1 MTRGETPTSRRYH
14 ARPAVSP
21 DSAIHNHMASRT
33 LTLTLAFL
41 LVVSITSTGADE
53 PKRPYGI
60 ERRVAWT
67 TSRITGSPDPP
78 PPFATRPIFPK
89 LRFTDPVI
97 LTHAPGTNRLYVV
110 EVKGRILTFD
120 PRTAPDTAD
129 LAVDLG
135 PSIEGLTQ
143 VYGLA
148 FHPQFEK
155 NRHCYIT
162 YVRKAGEP
170 DGTVVS
176 RFTVSNTDPPTIDP
190 KSETSVIRWLAGGH
204 NGGCLEF
211 GPDGFLYISAGDGAG
226 AFPPDSHRNGQNLST
241 LPATIMRIDVDRPS
255 GDRPYS
261 IPADNPFAT
270 TPGARP
276 EVWAY
281 GFRNP
286 WKITFDPSNGSL
298 WCGDVG
304 WEMWEMI
311 YRVEKGA
318 NYGWSI
324 VEASQSV
331 HPEWDRG
338 PTSISPP
345 AVAHSHTESRS
356 ITGGE
361 VYTGRRLKSLTGAY
375 IYGDYVTG
383 KIWSARHDGKR
394 LTESRELVD
403 TTLQIVCFGTDH
415 DGELYV
421 VDYVGGGLHRLVPSD
436 TSTVN
441 RNFPRKL
448 SDTGLFT
455 ATGTHRLSPG
465 VIPYSV
471 GAAPWADHAVS
482 ERFVALPG
490 TSQLGV
496 HKSSNIQ
503 IGNVVG
509 QWAFPVDG
517 VLAKTISL
525 DLIAGDPRS
534 RRRIE
539 TQLLHFTGQSW
550 QAYNYIWNDA
560 GTDAVLADDQAS
572 DHQFTVTDSSA
583 PGGKRV
589 QTWHHASRTEC
600 ILCHTTR
607 GGSIYGFTPAQLNR
621 DHNYGSVVDNQL
633 RTMAH
638 IGFLSDSPS
647 KAPAA
652 MPDPADPDLPLETRA
667 RAYLHANCATCHRRG
682 GGGTAAMDIRYEFSL
697 KQSNLLGARPTQ
709 GTFGM
714 LAARVMAPA
723 APYRSVLLYRMA
735 KLGRGRMPHFGS
747 QVVDRRGLQLVHDW
761 IASLDPRLAPAGT
774 GDKSSAALRKRHDRL
789 LADLNQA
796 GLAPQRRRVAIEQLL
811 TSSSGA
817 LQLALAVDRPGQPLP
832 RATIQRAIQLG
843 GTHTDVRV
851 RDLFERFLPHE
862 QRVKRLGATVQ
873 AEQILRIPGNPSD
886 GQTLFTKTA
895 GVQCRNCHRV
905 RKQGKAVG
913 PDLDGVAKKNDRRAL
928 LESILQPSRKI
939 DPKFRAY
946 LVETVQ
952 GRVHTGLLVSKS
964 DKQVVLRDAAG
975 KELRVAAEDVEMIIA
990 QPKSLMPELLVKD
1003 MTAQQLADLL
1013 AFLETLK

>member
-1 MTRGETPTSRRYH
+1 
-14 ARPAVSP
+14 
-21 DSAIHNHMASRT
+21 MASRT
-33 LTLTLAFL
+33 LSLALGLL
-41 LVVSITSTGADE
+41 LVVSSTSTAADD
-53 PKRPYGI
+53 PRRPYGI
-60 ERRVAWT
+60 ARRVAWT
-67 TSRITGSPDPP
+67 TSRITGSPEPP
-78 PPFATRPIFPK
+78 PPFATRPVFPK

-97 LTHAPGTNRLYVV
+97 LTHAPGTSRMYVA
-110 EVKGRILTFD
+110 ELKGKILTFD
-120 PRTAPDTAD
+120 PRKASDTAD

-135 PSIEGLTQ
+135 PAIEGLTQ
-143 VYGLA
+143 IYGLA
-148 FHPQFEK
+148 FHPRFEK

-162 YVRKAGEP
+162 YVRKSGEP

-190 KSETSVIRWLAGGH
+190 KSESTVIRWLAGGH

-226 AFPPDSHRNGQNLST
+226 AFPPDSRRNGQNLST
-241 LPATIMRIDVDRPS
+241 LPATIMRIDVDHPS
-255 GDRPYS
+255 DQRPYS
-261 IPADNPFAT
+261 IPADNPFIN

-286 WKITFDPSNGSL
+286 WKITFDPSNGAL

-311 YRVEKGA
+311 YRVQKGA

-383 KIWSARHDGKR
+383 KIWAARHDGKR
-394 LTESRELVD
+394 LTQSRELVD
-403 TTLQIVCFGTDH
+403 STLQIVCFGTDH
-415 DGELYV
+415 EGELYI

-436 TSTVN
+436 RKTAN

-455 ATGTHRLSPG
+455 TTSTHRLAPG
-465 VIPYSV
+465 VISYSV

-490 TSQLGV
+490 NTQLGL

-503 IGNVVG
+503 IGNVSG
-509 QWAFPVDG
+509 QWSFPVDG

-525 DLIAGDPRS
+525 DLIAGDVRS
-534 RRRIE
+534 RRRLE
-539 TQLLHFTGQSW
+539 TQVLHYTGQSW
-550 QAYNYIWNDA
+550 QAYNYIWNDS
-560 GTDAVLADDQAS
+560 GTDAVLADNQAS
-572 DHQFTVTDSSA
+572 DREFTVKDPAA
-583 PGGKRV
+583 PGGQRV
-589 QTWHHASRTEC
+589 QNWHHASRTEC

-621 DHNYGSVVDNQL
+621 DHNYGTVVDNQL
-633 RTMAH
+633 RTMTH
-638 IGFLSDSPS
+638 IGLISTPLA
-647 KAPAA
+647 KAPAT
-652 MPDPADPDLPLETRA
+652 MPDPADLTLPLETRA

-682 GGGTAAMDIRYEFSL
+682 GGGTAAMDIRFEFSL

-723 APYRSVLLYRMA
+723 APYRSALLYRMA

-747 QVVDRRGLQLVHDW
+747 QVVDRPGLQLIHDW
-761 IASLDPRLAPAGT
+761 IASLDPKLAPAGS
-774 GDKSSAALRKRHDRL
+774 GDKSSAALRKRHDGL
-789 LADLNQA
+789 LAELNQA
-796 GLAPQRRRVAIEQLL
+796 GLAPERRKVAIQQML

-817 LQLALAVDRPGQPLP
+817 LQLAIAVDRPGHTLP
-832 RATIQRAIQLG
+832 KAAGQLAIQLG
-843 GTHTDVRV
+843 GTHSDVRI
-851 RDLFERFLPHE
+851 RDLFERFLPHA

-873 AEQILRIPGNPSD
+873 ADQILRLSGNASA
-886 GQTLFTKTA
+886 GRTLFTKTA

-905 RKQGKAVG
+905 GKQGKAVG
-913 PDLDGVAKKNDRRAL
+913 PDLDGIAKKNDRRAL
-928 LESILQPSRKI
+928 LDSILQPSKKI

-964 DKQVVLRDAAG
+964 DKAVVLRDATG
-975 KELRVAAEDVEMIIA
+975 KDLRVAAEDVEMIVA

-1003 MTAQQLADLL
+1003 MTAQQLANLL
-1013 AFLETLK
+1013 AFLESLK

>member
-1 MTRGETPTSRRYH
+1 M
-14 ARPAVSP
+14 
-21 DSAIHNHMASRT
+21 DSRT
-33 LTLTLAFL
+33 LSLALGLL
-41 LVVSITSTGADE
+41 LVVSSTSTAADD
-53 PKRPYGI
+53 PRRPYGI
-60 ERRVAWT
+60 ARRVAWT
-67 TSRITGSPDPP
+67 TSRITGSPEPP
-78 PPFATRPIFPK
+78 PPFATRPVFPK

-97 LTHAPGTNRLYVV
+97 LTHAPGTSRMYVA
-110 EVKGRILTFD
+110 ELKGKILTFD
-120 PRTAPDTAD
+120 PRKASDTAD

-135 PSIEGLTQ
+135 PAIEGLTQ
-143 VYGLA
+143 IYGLA
-148 FHPQFEK
+148 FHPRFEK

-162 YVRKAGEP
+162 YVRKSGEP

-190 KSETSVIRWLAGGH
+190 KSESTVIRWLAGGH

-226 AFPPDSHRNGQNLST
+226 AFPPDSRRNGQNLST
-241 LPATIMRIDVDRPS
+241 LPATIMRIDVDHPS
-255 GDRPYS
+255 DQRPYS
-261 IPADNPFAT
+261 IPADNPFIN

-286 WKITFDPSNGSL
+286 WKITFDPSNGAL

-311 YRVEKGA
+311 YRVQKGA

-383 KIWSARHDGKR
+383 KIWAARHDGKR
-394 LTESRELVD
+394 LTQSRELVD
-403 TTLQIVCFGTDH
+403 STLQIVCFGTDH
-415 DGELYV
+415 DGELYI

-436 TSTVN
+436 RKTAN

-455 ATGTHRLSPG
+455 TTSTHRLAPG
-465 VIPYSV
+465 VISYSV

-490 TSQLGV
+490 NTQLGL

-503 IGNVVG
+503 IGNVSG
-509 QWAFPVDG
+509 QWSFPVDG

-525 DLIAGDPRS
+525 DLIAGDVRS
-534 RRRIE
+534 RRRLE
-539 TQLLHFTGQSW
+539 TQVLHYTGQSW
-550 QAYNYIWNDA
+550 QAYNYIWNDS
-560 GTDAVLADDQAS
+560 GTDAVLAGNQAS
-572 DHQFTVTDSSA
+572 DRQFTVKDPAA
-583 PGGKRV
+583 PGGQRV
-589 QTWHHASRTEC
+589 QNWHHASRTEC

-621 DHNYGSVVDNQL
+621 DHNYGTVVDNQL
-633 RTMAH
+633 RTMTH
-638 IGFLSDSPS
+638 IDLISPPLA
-647 KAPAA
+647 KAPAT
-652 MPDPADPDLPLETRA
+652 MPDPADPTLPLETRA

-682 GGGTAAMDIRYEFSL
+682 GGGTAAMDIRFEFSL

-747 QVVDRRGLQLVHDW
+747 QVVDRPGLQLIHDW
-761 IASLDPRLAPAGT
+761 IASLDPKLAPAGS
-774 GDKSSAALRKRHDRL
+774 GDKSSAALRKRHDGL
-789 LADLNQA
+789 LAELNQT
-796 GLAPQRRRVAIEQLL
+796 GLAPERRKAALQQML

-817 LQLALAVDRPGQPLP
+817 LQLAIAVDRPGHTLP
-832 RATIQRAIQLG
+832 KAAAQLAIQLG
-843 GTHTDVRV
+843 GTHSDVRI
-851 RDLFERFLPHE
+851 RDLFERFLPHA

-873 AEQILRIPGNPSD
+873 ADQILRIPGNASA
-886 GQTLFTKTA
+886 GRTLFTKTA

-905 RKQGKAVG
+905 GKQGKAVG
-913 PDLDGVAKKNDRRAL
+913 PDLDGISKKNDRRAL
-928 LESILQPSRKI
+928 LDSILQPSKKI

-964 DKQVVLRDAAG
+964 DKAVVLRDATG
-975 KELRVAAEDVEMIIA
+975 KDLRVAAEDVEMIVA

-1003 MTAQQLADLL
+1003 MTAQQLANLL
-1013 AFLETLK
+1013 AFLESLK

>member
-1 MTRGETPTSRRYH
+1 
-14 ARPAVSP
+14 
-21 DSAIHNHMASRT
+21 MASRT

-539 TQLLHFTGQSW
+539 TQLLHFTGQSC

>member
-1 MTRGETPTSRRYH
+1 
-14 ARPAVSP
+14 
-21 DSAIHNHMASRT
+21 MASRT

>member
-1 MTRGETPTSRRYH
+1 M
-14 ARPAVSP
+14 
-21 DSAIHNHMASRT
+21 DSLTINNMASRT
-33 LTLTLAFL
+33 LSLTLGL
-41 LVVSITSTGADE
+41 LLAVSAASSAADD

-60 ERRVAWT
+60 ARRTAWT
-67 TSRITGSPDPP
+67 TSQITGSPEPP

-89 LRFTDPVI
+89 LRFNDPVI
-97 LTHAPGTNRLYVV
+97 LTHAPGTSRLYVV
-110 EVKGRILTFD
+110 ELKGKILTFA
-120 PRTAPDTAD
+120 PRKSPQTSD

-135 PSIEGLTQ
+135 PAIEGLTQ
-143 VYGLA
+143 IYGLA

-162 YVRKAGEP
+162 YVRKSGDP

-190 KSETSVIRWLAGGH
+190 KTETTVIRWLAGGH

-241 LPATIMRIDVDRPS
+241 LPSTIMRIDVDHPS
-255 GDRPYS
+255 GQRPYS
-261 IPADNPFAT
+261 IPDDNPFIN

-286 WKITFDPSNGSL
+286 WKITFDPSNGAL

-311 YRVEKGA
+311 YRVQKGA

-383 KIWSARHDGKR
+383 KIWSARHDGSR

-403 TTLQIVCFGTDH
+403 STLQIVCFGTDH
-415 DGELYV
+415 DGELYI
-421 VDYVGGGLHRLVPSD
+421 VDYVSGGLHRLVPSD
-436 TSTVN
+436 TKTAN

-455 ATGTHRLSPG
+455 TTSTHRLAPG

-490 TSQLGV
+490 TTQLGV

-503 IGNVVG
+503 IGNVAG

-525 DLIAGDPRS
+525 DLVAGDARS

-539 TQLLHFTGQSW
+539 TQVLHYTGQSW

-560 GTDAVLADDQAS
+560 GTDAVLADNQAS
-572 DHQFTVTDSSA
+572 DRQFTVTDPSA

-607 GGSIYGFTPAQLNR
+607 GGSIYGFTPSQLNR
-621 DHNYGSVVDNQL
+621 DHDYGTVVDNQI
-633 RTMAH
+633 RTMTH
-638 IGFLSDSPS
+638 IGLIS
-647 KAPAA
+647 APLAKVPA
-652 MPDPADPDLPLETRA
+652 TMPDPRDSTLPLETRA

-682 GGGTAAMDIRYEFSL
+682 GGGTAAMDIRYDFSL

-747 QVVDRRGLQLVHDW
+747 QIVDRPGLQLIHDW
-761 IASLDPRLAPAGT
+761 IASLDPNLAPAGG
-774 GDKSSAALRKRHDRL
+774 GDKSSAALRKRHDQL
-789 LADLNQA
+789 LADLNRA
-796 GLAPQRRRVAIEQLL
+796 VLPLKRRTTAIEQLL

-817 LQLALAVDRPGQPLP
+817 LQLAIAVDRPGHTLP
-832 RATIQRAIQLG
+832 SATIQLAIQLG
-843 GTHTDVRV
+843 GTHSDIRI
-851 RDLFERFLPHE
+851 RDLFERFLPHDK
-862 QRVKRLGATVQ
+862 RVKRLGATVQ
-873 AEQILRIPGNPSD
+873 AARILRIPGNASA
-886 GQTLFTKTA
+886 GRILFTKTA

-905 RKQGKAVG
+905 GKQGKAVG
-913 PDLDGVAKKNDRRAL
+913 PDLDGIAKKNDRRAL
-928 LESILQPSRKI
+928 RDSILQPSKKV

-964 DKQVVLRDAAG
+964 DKAVVLRDATG
-975 KELRVAAEDVEMIIA
+975 KDLRVAAEDIEMIVA

-1003 MTAQQLADLL
+1003 MTAQQLANLL
-1013 AFLETLK
+1013 AFLESLK